1 MTRIWILLA
10 ALTRVAAALVLGDR
24 LHFIDEAIY
33 LDAARALLAGNGY
46 GAGYVNVPAH
56 PVFLALLTGPAM
68 ILGQGQLVLVRCLHS
83 VVTGVLGGWALHAL
97 GRRMFGPAAA
107 RMALVFWALDP
118 LVVVAGGLL
127 YPEAIGA
134 VVLTATLLALVT
146 AAQDDR
152 APAAALAGVLLGL
165 TVLFRPVAVV
175 LIPVLALWLA
185 IAAAAPRAR
194 RARHAA
200 LLLAA
205 CALTIAPWVLTNLA
219 RDGRVVPA
227 GMTGLQAAPVA
238 RGEIHRTGLAAS
250 LGGAFWRQPIEM
262 ARRTIG
268 ELGHFWELYPTR
280 LQTDEPGQRASMHA
294 KDARLPADPS
304 FAPSLRDT
312 VSAVT
317 FGSELLLALV
327 GLAVG
332 WQRRRGMVVLLVGVA
347 LVYGLGYALFV
358 AKLRYRIVVLPG
370 VFLLAGVG
378 ATTVLAKVRG
388 RRRGGVEILVG

>member
-1 MTRIWILLA
+1 TRIWILLA
-10 ALTRVAAALVLGDR
+10 VLTRVAAAIILGDR

-33 LDAARALLAGNGY
+33 LDAARSLLAGAGY
-46 GAGYVNVPAH
+46 GTGYANVPAH
-56 PVFLALLTGPAM
+56 PVFLALLLGPAM
-68 ILGQGQLVLVRCLHS
+68 GQLVLVRCLHA

-97 GRRMFGPAAA
+97 GCRMVGAAAA

-134 VVLTATLLALVT
+134 VVLTATLLAFVT

-165 TVLFRPVAVV
+165 TVLLRPVAVV
-175 LIPVLALWLA
+175 LVPVLALWLA
-185 IAAAAPRAR
+185 FAAGAPRVR

-200 LLLAA
+200 LLLAT
-205 CALTIAPWVLTNLA
+205 CTLTIAPWVLTNLA

-227 GMTGLQAAPVA
+227 GMAGLQAAPVA
-238 RGEIHRTGLAAS
+238 RGEINRTGLAAS
-250 LGGAFWRQPIEM
+250 LGGAIWRRPLVM

-294 KDARLPADPS
+294 HDTRLPADPS
-304 FAPSLRDT
+304 FAPSLRNT

-317 FGSELLLALV
+317 FGSELALALV
-327 GLAVG
+327 GLAIG
-332 WQRRRGMVVLLVGVA
+332 WQRRRAMVVLLVGVA
-347 LVYGLGYALFV
+347 LVYGFGYALFI

-378 ATTVLAKVRG
+378 ATAALAMARG
-388 RRRGGVEILVG
+388 RHRGGAETAVG